1 MRRSRLLLH
10 RHLWIRR
17 SNYSTFPFEPNSST
31 KGDKRQMEEI
41 EYRLGRVDPIG
52 SQRHFL
58 FPDLGDKKLS
68 EAGSVEEVFKIYSG
82 LYHKDYRQ
90 TCQAIATLFHLQK
103 SFRNVLDISI
113 NNLYIQYSALNKFNK
128 ALHEET
134 PFNELIKDF
143 HSHFSKIPLPIAS
156 FIFLCLTRLGISFKT
171 QLMSDM
177 LLSFH
182 DQFNDISPESLSY
195 IAVGIRYTVNR
206 NMDFEV
212 RPRIWWC
219 LYLIDALPS
228 LRASLEK
235 ASTPDEL
242 NQLTICVFSLRTV
255 MSNELIQLYLDK
267 VKEIILEPT
276 LVVDEPLVQRLVKI
290 ASVIENILSQDD
302 NDFNLKESDVIPK
315 IIFLLK
321 NKLHQ
326 LRWVRLVRLSGLL
339 QKIGEGS
346 SVIREELLRALRS
359 IYNDEVISNGSYS
372 KLKVMTEMLKLEKRT
387 FSFGEWLSFTDMIL
401 GNNKGPDFYFHV
413 NDILQMSSSID
424 FVNPREEE
432 RFIEVLGAACRTPN
446 ETDML
451 RFFGN
456 YQVNKQYLPESLL
469 NSPELHAVEKE
480 AIKRLNDSLMD
491 TFIVSTFVN
500 KLSYIL
506 AYINENHEI
515 DDTYILKFRSMS
527 PQINALNLFK
537 LSFSFGRAIRSHNIN
552 SSPNLKALGKIILER
567 IDEISSQDLKG
578 NKLIIFLKALR
589 RLNMNIK
596 NEETK
601 KNIQNLIKKVV
612 MDYPV
617 SIELILSLSEFL
629 VMNKV
634 HNPLDRSTIKSWMEF
649 VVENQ
654 RHSESYDCIHSILNM
669 AHKMNIDISENED
682 FITLVHKSIYRNIAF
697 ERCSSILEMTLVLIT
712 YRCLSEQLIQMIFSL
727 EFMEKIDK
735 ELAESSKV
743 NTNAH
748 LHRVRICLM
757 RLNRAA
763 HLLHPE
769 FKIPWF
775 HQKFCQENNEAI
787 MRRLRKIQNG
797 LRRSL
802 TFENGIYDSLMVL
815 FGDPKFISYGVF
827 SPYFHHIPFEI
838 NFEEGNVV
846 DATMGLSFTAIR
858 HSKLNLNKL
867 KKFAIFPL
875 YQESNRGEFQLQ
887 SRELE
892 TLGYT
897 VIGLEE
903 KEWNSMK
910 MSCDDSKSLHL
921 KKCMSL

>member
-1 MRRSRLLLH
+1 
-10 RHLWIRR
+10 
-17 SNYSTFPFEPNSST
+17 
-31 KGDKRQMEEI
+31 MEEI

-82 LYHKDYRQ
+82 IYHKDYRQ

-242 NQLTICVFSLRTV
+242 NQLTH
-255 MSNELIQLYLDK
+255 MYK

-339 QKIGEGS
+339 QRIGEGS
-346 SVIREELLRALRS
+346 SVIREELLRALRTKS
-359 IYNDEVISNGSYS
+359 HDRNAQVGKENFFFRGMV
-372 KLKVMTEMLKLEKRT
+372 K
-387 FSFGEWLSFTDMIL
+387 
-401 GNNKGPDFYFHV
+401 FYRH
-413 NDILQMSSSID
+413 DTRID

-748 LHRVRICLM
+748 LHR
-757 RLNRAA
+757 
-763 HLLHPE
+763 
-769 FKIPWF
+769 
-775 HQKFCQENNEAI
+775 
-787 MRRLRKIQNG
+787 NG